1 MNNSVSVS
9 SMANLAAR
17 EAMLQ
22 ELSDIP
28 PRSELEK
35 MFKTSVKH
43 EKRILKAI
51 KKENRVESLYKIS
64 RKFSNISVVLVICF
78 TVFFTPVLS
87 AKAVRESIAQTII
100 EWKDEFCR
108 IFIESDAEPVTIN
121 NVEIGYIPEGYVL
134 EGEPIYSEGI
144 YKCEYKNYVGEIP
157 IYIDIYNDMNYYDA
171 LIDNEIV
178 NYHVII
184 VNNCNGI
191 WFYNDNN
198 YINALL
204 ISDDKYSYY
213 FEGNIELNE
222 LIKIYKN
229 LKIF

>member
-28 PRSELEK
+28 PKSELEK

-51 KKENRVESLYKIS
+51 KKEKRVESLYKIS

-134 EGEPIYSEGI
+134 AGEPILERGKHRYIYSNGKDMLVLSVFANKEYYYAYKDNVNTNYYTLTIGNTEGI
-144 YKCEYKNYVGEIP
+144 LVGKNRYNSIIITNNIISFHIEG
-157 IYIDIYNDMNYYDA
+157 YI
-171 LIDNEIV
+171 
-178 NYHVII
+178 
-184 VNNCNGI
+184 
-191 WFYNDNN
+191 
-198 YINALL
+198 
-204 ISDDKYSYY
+204 S
-213 FEGNIELNE
+213 LNE
-222 LIKIYKN
+222 LIMIYEN
-229 LKIF
+229 INISL

>member
-28 PRSELEK
+28 PKSELEK

-51 KKENRVESLYKIS
+51 KKEKRVESLYKIS
-64 RKFSNISVVLVICF
+64 RKFSNISVVLLICF

-87 AKAVRESIAQTII
+87 AQAVRESIAQTII

-134 EGEPIYSEGI
+134 EGEPIYSEGR
-144 YKCEYKNYVGEIP
+144 YRCTLVNLKTSYSV
-157 IYIDIYNDMNYYDA
+157 YIDLYSNLQYYESIVDNELSNYYI
-171 LIDNEIV
+171 LIDDDSKGT
-178 NYHVII
+178 II
-184 VNNCNGI
+184 C
-191 WFYNDNN
+191 NDNTIKFLN
-198 YINALL
+198 EKNNILCQIEGYIN
-204 ISDDKYSYY
+204 IDDVIKVYDS
-213 FEGNIELNE
+213 
-222 LIKIYKN
+222 IKIM
-229 LKIF
+229 

>member
-51 KKENRVESLYKIS
+51 KKEKRVESLYKIS

-134 EGEPIYSEGI
+134 IEKSIFENDYLRFTYLIENKNPIIINISLFNKNNSYIDNENLKYYTINIDNNIGLWLNRENYNVLLINKNQCFYQLEG
-144 YKCEYKNYVGEIP
+144 
-157 IYIDIYNDMNYYDA
+157 YIDI
-171 LIDNEIV
+171 
-178 NYHVII
+178 
-184 VNNCNGI
+184 
-191 WFYNDNN
+191 
-198 YINALL
+198 
-204 ISDDKYSYY
+204 S
-213 FEGNIELNE
+213 E
-222 LIKIYKN
+222 LINIYDSIN
-229 LKIF
+229 I

>member
-28 PRSELEK
+28 PKSELEK

-51 KKENRVESLYKIS
+51 KKEKRVESLYKIS

-108 IFIESDAEPVTIN
+108 IFIENDAEPVTIN

-134 EGEPIYSEGI
+134 EGEPIYSEGKYRSI
-144 YKCEYKNYVGEIP
+144 YNNELSYIP
-157 IYIDIYNDMNYYDA
+157 IHIDIYNNPNYSNT
-171 LIDNEIV
+171 LIDNEYMQYYNIGV
-178 NYHVII
+178 GDAK
-184 VNNCNGI
+184 GI
-191 WFYNDNN
+191 WIYGDSFNTLVLSDNRFT
-198 YINALL
+198 YI
-204 ISDDKYSYY
+204 I
-213 FEGNIELNE
+213 EGYCTIDSIIN
-222 LIKIYKN
+222 IYKN
-229 LKIF
+229 ILIS

>member
-51 KKENRVESLYKIS
+51 KKEKRVENLYKLS

-134 EGEPIYSEGI
+134 AGEPIYSEGRYRCTYYEPNEKRI
-144 YKCEYKNYVGEIP
+144 IHIE
-157 IYIDIYNDMNYYDA
+157 IYNDVKYYDA
-171 LIDNEIV
+171 FIDNETLNYYIV
-178 NYHVII
+178 LLNNNNGMW
-184 VNNCNGI
+184 VNN
-191 WFYNDNN
+191 DL
-198 YINALL
+198 INILT
-204 ISDDKYSYY
+204 ISDKRYSYY
-213 FEGNIELNE
+213 IEGYVDVYE
-222 LIKIYKN
+222 LIKIYEN
-229 LKIF
+229 LIIF